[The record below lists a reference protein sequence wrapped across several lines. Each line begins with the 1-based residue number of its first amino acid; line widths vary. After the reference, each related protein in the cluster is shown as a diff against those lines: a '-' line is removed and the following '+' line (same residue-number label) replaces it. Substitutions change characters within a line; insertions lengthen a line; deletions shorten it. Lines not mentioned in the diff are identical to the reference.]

1 MEERNVNNVED
12 IEIKLVDDSKLIKM
26 YQDVET
32 FLNFVDEEIKKTDVG
47 DDNGE

>member
-12 IEIKLVDDSKLIKM
+12 IEINLVDNSKLIKM
-26 YQDVET
+26 YQDVEA
-32 FLNFVDEEIKKTDVG
+32 FLKFVDEEIKKTDVG